1 MRMVIVDTNVVV
13 AGLLTQEF
21 SSPTARI
28 LDGMLQGAFVY
39 VLSQALLTEYR
50 EVCLRP
56 KIKAL
61 HRLSEEMIDEVLT
74 EITANAVWRDP
85 SGQSKAPDPDDD
97 HLWSLLDLEKTSVLV
112 TGDKLL
118 LGNSPPDRQ
127 VLSPAKF
134 VVDW

>member
-1 MRMVIVDTNVVV
+1 MRMVMVDTNVVV
-13 AGLLTQEF
+13 AGLLMQDF

-28 LDGMLQGAFVY
+28 LDGMLHGVFVY
-39 VLSQALLTEYR
+39 VLSPALLTEYR

-61 HRLSEEMIDEVLT
+61 HGLSGEMVDSVLT

-85 SGQSKAPDPDDD
+85 SGHSKAPDLDDD
-97 HLWSLLDLEKTSVLV
+97 PLKGLLDLEKTSLLV

-118 LGNSPPDRQ
+118 LGNSPPNRQ